1 MKNNSHKRRLNVIFA
16 LLVMIFGLFSPS
28 FVLAGMI
35 DLEVQPYRQGSKCVL
50 QQSTGYFQT
59 NKWWEKPVEA
69 VTNAAV
75 SVGEGTFNTVAGGA
89 VKVMVVGFG
98 LWLAVFTL
106 KIVGGLQESDP
117 MENLTKIGGM
127 MLKTGIAAV
136 LLRDSG
142 FFFGYFVAPITS
154 AGAGFA
160 GLGGS
165 SGGGSGLSAV
175 VEPLKE
181 VVESMHIATAK
192 TQGLGD
198 FAQCISAI
206 YQPSIFGWKP
216 FGGEEGGI
224 IDPGVWSSGCAVQFG
239 AFLLMLFFPILI
251 FDALLRVGITAAL
264 CPLFIVAWVFPA
276 TADFAKKGLNSFL
289 NVAFFFLCLK
299 ISMDMAL
306 KLLES
311 AGGLEYLTD
320 DAGGKTKTVCL
331 LKWGGGDGL
340 EHCAQYANDTS
351 SKTGLFVFACCI
363 LYGFL
368 LLKQATTFAS
378 YFSEA
383 NFSNDNAFQAAHGAA
398 KGAQSAV
405 GHAAQGAAMVSDKI
419 SQGKDRKAAR
429 AVQGMRQNAEKAKA
443 SGGTYT
449 PTKKEMK
456 AEQRLKNRGV
466 LNSDGSETK
475 DFHNLLKNG
484 KRRWAMNKLT
494 GGKMFKDGANAYGHD
509 HERSADEVQNLRSA
523 YSFEAPSDAGSKK
536 DVKKAVR
543 QSQMSNSAAS
553 KSMKETVQ
561 ADGSTLRSVD
571 KTQYRNHRAAELME
585 GKMLKD
591 PANYKKSAEGQYNQM
606 EANLYKA
613 RADMQRKM
621 KIPGYQGSDQ
631 QKKDTAALKQQ
642 EKDMRKFEKANG
654 ITNDQK
660 LSTKMKSEVA
670 SYDMTRRNN
679 DAAAERKV
687 LQKEIRKDERR
698 EKRREFVNKINP
710 FKKI

>member
-1 MKNNSHKRRLNVIFA
+1 MKDSKHQKRLSALFA
-16 LLVMIFGLFSPS
+16 LLIMIFGLFSPS
-28 FVLAGMI
+28 FSQAGMI
-35 DLEVQPYRQGSKCVL
+35 DVETQPFRQGSKCVL

-59 NKWWEKPVEA
+59 HKWWQTPVDA
-69 VTNAAV
+69 VTTAAV
-75 SVGEGTFNTVAGGA
+75 SVGESTFTAVAGGA
-89 VKVMVVGFG
+89 IKLMVVGFG
-98 LWLAVFTL
+98 LWLAIFTL
-106 KIVGGLQESDP
+106 KIVGGFQESDP
-117 MENLTKIGGM
+117 MENMTKIGGM

-160 GLGGS
+160 GLGGG
-165 SGGGSGLSAV
+165 SGSGSGLGAV
-175 VEPLKE
+175 VAPLKE
-181 VVESMHIATAK
+181 IVESMHIATAK

-206 YQPSIFGWKP
+206 YQPTFFGWKP

-251 FDALLRVGITAAL
+251 FDALLRIGITAAL
-264 CPLFIVAWVFPA
+264 CPLFIVAWVFPV

-320 DAGGKTKTVCL
+320 SSDGKTKTVCL

-340 EHCAQYANDTS
+340 EHCAAYANDTS

-363 LYGFL
+363 LYCFL
-368 LLKQATTFAS
+368 LLKQASTFAS
-378 YFSEA
+378 YFSDA

-398 KGAQSAV
+398 KGAQSAMV
-405 GHAAQGAAMVSDKI
+405 HGAQGAAMVGDKI

-443 SGGTYT
+443 SGGTYS

-456 AEQRLKNRGV
+456 AEQRLKDRRI
-466 LNSDGSETK
+466 LNSDGSETR
-475 DFHNLLKNG
+475 DFHDLLKNG

-494 GGKMFKDGANAYGHD
+494 GGAMFKEGKNAYGHEHD
-509 HERSADEVQNLRSA
+509 RSAEEVQNLRSA
-523 YSFEAPSDAGSKK
+523 YSFETPTDGGSKR
-536 DVKKAVR
+536 DVKVAVR

-553 KSMKETVQ
+553 KSMRETVNP
-561 ADGSTLRSVD
+561 DGTTQRSVD
-571 KTQYRNHRAAELME
+571 KTQYRKHRAAELME

-606 EANLYKA
+606 EADLYKQ
-613 RADMQRKM
+613 RADVQRKM
-621 KIPGYQGSDQ
+621 KIPGYAGSAE
-631 QKKDTAALKQQ
+631 QKKDTASLKQH
-642 EKDMRKFEKANG
+642 ESNMRKFERTNG

-679 DAAAERKV
+679 DIATEKKI
-687 LQKEIRKDERR
+687 LQKEIRKDNRR
-698 EKRREFVNKINP
+698 EKRKEFFNKLNP
-710 FKKI
+710 FK